1 MVRMKDERTMMYTAN
16 TNKAGCQTYRS
27 KPQLPATRFSTI
39 VMSQASIIMI
49 EIGAT

>member
-1 MVRMKDERTMMYTAN
+1 MMYTAN
-16 TNKAGCQTYRS
+16 TNRAGCQTYRS
-27 KPQLPATRFSTI
+27 KPERLAIRRSTM